1 MDYFSDEFLAY
12 LELKQDMLFHK
23 IPSENIWYYLEKSL
37 AIGKIFASKS
47 KSKDIFA
54 LYEDNEIEIKEEKH
68 DGVFYKVQMRA
79 QFESDRK
86 GNNLVYLYEKSIA
99 QLAEANHLGLKE
111 MKRIILTHE
120 YFHYL
125 EEKSETHVYDQF
137 APIESAKILGFSRK
151 AHIRRTSEIAANAF
165 AKYLLNL
172 SHLPS
177 FYDYQYLLKT
187 NQITRQDVEEEY
199 EQFKALIRMQV
210 NG

>member
-23 IPSENIWYYLEKSL
+23 IPVEDIWNYLEKSL
-37 AIGKIFASKS
+37 EIGKSFVSQL
-47 KSKDIFA
+47 KSKDIFE
-54 LYEDNEIEIKEEKH
+54 LYAESDIRIKEEKH

-99 QLAEANHLGLKE
+99 QLAEANKLGLKE
-111 MKRIILTHE
+111 MKRIILAHE

-125 EEKSETHVYDQF
+125 EERSESHVYDQF
-137 APIESAKILGFSRK
+137 KPIESAKILVFSQK

-165 AKYLLNL
+165 AKHLLKL

-177 FYDYQYLLKT
+177 FYDYQYLLKI
-187 NQITRQDVEEEY
+187 NQLSMKDIEEEY
-199 EQFKALIRMQV
+199 DQFTVLKRT
-210 NG
+210 

>member
-23 IPSENIWYYLEKSL
+23 IPVEDIWNYLEKSL
-37 AIGKIFASKS
+37 EIGKSFVSQL
-47 KSKDIFA
+47 KSKDIFE
-54 LYEDNEIEIKEEKH
+54 LYAESDIRIKEEKH

-99 QLAEANHLGLKE
+99 QLAEANKLGLKE
-111 MKRIILTHE
+111 MKRIILAHE

-125 EEKSETHVYDQF
+125 EERSESHVYDQF
-137 APIESAKILGFSRK
+137 KPIESAKILVFSQK

-165 AKYLLNL
+165 AKHLLKL

-177 FYDYQYLLKT
+177 FYDYQYLLKI
-187 NQITRQDVEEEY
+187 NQLSMKDIEEEY
-199 EQFKALIRMQV
+199 DQFTALKRT
-210 NG
+210 

>member
-23 IPSENIWYYLEKSL
+23 IPVEDIWNYLEKSL
-37 AIGKIFASKS
+37 EIGKSFVSQL
-47 KSKDIFA
+47 KSKDIFE
-54 LYEDNEIEIKEEKH
+54 LYAESAIRIKEEKH

-99 QLAEANHLGLKE
+99 QLAEANKLGLKE
-111 MKRIILTHE
+111 MKRIILAHE

-125 EEKSETHVYDQF
+125 EERSENHVYDQF
-137 APIESAKILGFSRK
+137 TPIESAKILVFSQK

-165 AKYLLNL
+165 AKHLLKL

-177 FYDYQYLLKT
+177 FYDYQYLLKI
-187 NQITRQDVEEEY
+187 NQLSMKDIEEEY
-199 EQFKALIRMQV
+199 DQFNALKRT
-210 NG
+210 

>member
-23 IPSENIWYYLEKSL
+23 IPADDIWNYLEKSL
-37 AIGKIFASKS
+37 EIGKSFVSKL
-47 KSKDIFA
+47 KSKDIFE
-54 LYEDNEIEIKEEKH
+54 LYAESDIRIKEEKH

-99 QLAEANHLGLKE
+99 QLAEANKLGLTE
-111 MKRIILTHE
+111 MKRIILAHE

-125 EEKSETHVYDQF
+125 EEKSESHVYDQF
-137 APIESAKILGFSRK
+137 APIESAKILGFSQK

-165 AKYLLNL
+165 AKHLLNL
-172 SHLPS
+172 KHLPS
-177 FYDYQYLLKT
+177 FYDYQYLLTK
-187 NQITRQDVEEEY
+187 NQLSMQDIEEE
-199 EQFKALIRMQV
+199 
-210 NG
+210 

>member
-12 LELKQDMLFHK
+12 LELKQDLLFHK
-23 IPSENIWYYLEKSL
+23 IPVEDIWNYLEKSL
-37 AIGKIFASKS
+37 EIGKSFVSQL
-47 KSKDIFA
+47 KSKDIFE
-54 LYEDNEIEIKEEKH
+54 LYAESDIRIKEEKH

-99 QLAEANHLGLKE
+99 QLAEANKLGLKE
-111 MKRIILTHE
+111 MKRIILAHE

-125 EEKSETHVYDQF
+125 EERSESHVYDQF
-137 APIESAKILGFSRK
+137 KPIESAKILVFSQK

-165 AKYLLNL
+165 AKHLLKL

-177 FYDYQYLLKT
+177 FYDYQYLLKI
-187 NQITRQDVEEEY
+187 NQLSMKDIEEEY
-199 EQFKALIRMQV
+199 DQFTALKRT
-210 NG
+210 

>member
-23 IPSENIWYYLEKSL
+23 IPADDIWNYLEKSL
-37 AIGKIFASKS
+37 EIGKSFVSKL
-47 KSKDIFA
+47 KSKDIFE
-54 LYEDNEIEIKEEKH
+54 LYAESDIRIKEEKH

-99 QLAEANHLGLKE
+99 QLAEANKLGLTE
-111 MKRIILTHE
+111 MKRIILAHE

-125 EEKSETHVYDQF
+125 EEKSESHVYDQF
-137 APIESAKILGFSRK
+137 APIESAKILGFSQK

-165 AKYLLNL
+165 AKHLLNL
-172 SHLPS
+172 KHLPS
-177 FYDYQYLLKT
+177 FYDYQYLLTK
-187 NQITRQDVEEEY
+187 NQLSMQDIEEEY
-199 EQFKALIRMQV
+199 AQFNALKRT
-210 NG
+210 

>member
-23 IPSENIWYYLEKSL
+23 IPVEDIWNYLEKSL
-37 AIGKIFASKS
+37 EIGKSFVSKL
-47 KSKDIFA
+47 KSKDIFE
-54 LYEDNEIEIKEEKH
+54 LYAESDIRIKEEKH

-99 QLAEANHLGLKE
+99 QLAEANKLGLTE
-111 MKRIILTHE
+111 MKRIILAHE

-125 EEKSETHVYDQF
+125 EEKSESHVYDQF
-137 APIESAKILGFSRK
+137 APIESAKILGFSQK

-165 AKYLLNL
+165 AKHLLNL
-172 SHLPS
+172 KHLPS
-177 FYDYQYLLKT
+177 FYDYQYLLSK
-187 NQITRQDVEEEY
+187 NQLSMQDIEEEY
-199 EQFKALIRMQV
+199 AQFNALKRT
-210 NG
+210 

>member
-23 IPSENIWYYLEKSL
+23 IPVEDIWNYLEKSL
-37 AIGKIFASKS
+37 EIGKSFVSQL
-47 KSKDIFA
+47 KSKDIFE
-54 LYEDNEIEIKEEKH
+54 LYAESDIRIKEEKH

-99 QLAEANHLGLKE
+99 QLAEANKLGLKE
-111 MKRIILTHE
+111 MKRIILAHE

-125 EEKSETHVYDQF
+125 EERSESHVYDQF
-137 APIESAKILGFSRK
+137 KPIESAKILVFSQK

-165 AKYLLNL
+165 AKHLLKL
-172 SHLPS
+172 SLLPS
-177 FYDYQYLLKT
+177 FYDYQYLLKI
-187 NQITRQDVEEEY
+187 NQLSMKDIEEEY
-199 EQFKALIRMQV
+199 DQFTALKRT
-210 NG
+210 

>member
-12 LELKQDMLFHK
+12 LELKQAMLFHK
-23 IPSENIWYYLEKSL
+23 IPVEDIWNYLEKSL
-37 AIGKIFASKS
+37 EIGKSFVSQL
-47 KSKDIFA
+47 KSKDIFE
-54 LYEDNEIEIKEEKH
+54 LYAESDIRIKEEKH

-99 QLAEANHLGLKE
+99 QLAEANKLGLKE
-111 MKRIILTHE
+111 MKRIILAHE

-125 EEKSETHVYDQF
+125 EERSESHVYDQF
-137 APIESAKILGFSRK
+137 KPIESAKILVFSQK

-165 AKYLLNL
+165 AKHLLKL

-177 FYDYQYLLKT
+177 FYDYQYLLKI
-187 NQITRQDVEEEY
+187 NQLSMKDIEEEY
-199 EQFKALIRMQV
+199 DQFTALKRT
-210 NG
+210 

>member
-23 IPSENIWYYLEKSL
+23 IPSDDIWNYLGKSL
-37 AIGKIFASKS
+37 KIGENFASKLN
-47 KSKDIFA
+47 SKDIFD
-54 LYEDNEIEIKEEKH
+54 LFEESGIKIKEEKH

-99 QLAEANHLGLKE
+99 QLAEANKRSLKE
-111 MKRIILTHE
+111 MKRIILAHE

-125 EEKSETHVYDQF
+125 EEKSEKHVYDQF
-137 APIESAKILGFSRK
+137 EPIESAKILGFSRK

-165 AKYLLNL
+165 AKRLLNL
-172 SHLPS
+172 KYLPS
-177 FYDYQYLLKT
+177 YYDYQYLLSTHQLSMK
-187 NQITRQDVEEEY
+187 DVEEDY
-199 EQFKALIRMQV
+199 AQFEHLKRA
-210 NG
+210 

>member
-1 MDYFSDEFLAY
+1 MDYFTDEFLAY

-23 IPSENIWYYLEKSL
+23 IPVEDIWNYLEKSL
-37 AIGKIFASKS
+37 EIGKSFVSQL
-47 KSKDIFA
+47 KSKDIFE
-54 LYEDNEIEIKEEKH
+54 LYAESDIRIKEEKH

-99 QLAEANHLGLKE
+99 QLAEANKLGLKE
-111 MKRIILTHE
+111 MKRIILAHE

-125 EEKSETHVYDQF
+125 EERSESHVYDQF
-137 APIESAKILGFSRK
+137 KPIESAKILVFSQK

-165 AKYLLNL
+165 AKHLLKL

-177 FYDYQYLLKT
+177 FYDYQYLLKI
-187 NQITRQDVEEEY
+187 NQLSMKDIEEEY
-199 EQFKALIRMQV
+199 DQFTALKRT
-210 NG
+210 

>member
-23 IPSENIWYYLEKSL
+23 IPADDIWNYLEKSL
-37 AIGKIFASKS
+37 EIGKSFVSKL
-47 KSKDIFA
+47 KSKDIFE
-54 LYEDNEIEIKEEKH
+54 LYAESDIRIKEEKH

-99 QLAEANHLGLKE
+99 QLAEANNLGLTE
-111 MKRIILTHE
+111 MKRIILAHE

-125 EEKSETHVYDQF
+125 EEKSESHVYDQF
-137 APIESAKILGFSRK
+137 APIESAKILGFSQK

-165 AKYLLNL
+165 AKHFLNL
-172 SHLPS
+172 KHLPS
-177 FYDYQYLLKT
+177 FYDYQYLLTK
-187 NQITRQDVEEEY
+187 NQLSMQDIEEEY
-199 EQFKALIRMQV
+199 AQFNALKRT
-210 NG
+210 

>member
-23 IPSENIWYYLEKSL
+23 IPVEDIWNYLEKSL
-37 AIGKIFASKS
+37 AIGKDFALKVR
-47 KSKDIFA
+47 SKDIFD
-54 LYEDNEIEIKEEKH
+54 LYGESGIKIKEEKH

-99 QLAEANHLGLKE
+99 QLAEENNLSLKE
-111 MKRIILTHE
+111 MKRVILAHE

-125 EEKSETHVYDQF
+125 EEKSESHVYDQF
-137 APIESAKILGFSRK
+137 APIESAKILVFSQK
-151 AHIRRTSEIAANAF
+151 AHIRRTSEVAANAF
-165 AKYLLNL
+165 AKHLLKL
-172 SHLPS
+172 KHLPS

-187 NQITRQDVEEEY
+187 NQLSMKDI
-199 EQFKALIRMQV
+199 
-210 NG
+210 

>member
-23 IPSENIWYYLEKSL
+23 IPADDIWNYLEKSL
-37 AIGKIFASKS
+37 EIGKSFVSKL
-47 KSKDIFA
+47 KSKDIFE
-54 LYEDNEIEIKEEKH
+54 LYAESDIRIKEEKH

-99 QLAEANHLGLKE
+99 QLAEANKLGLTE
-111 MKRIILTHE
+111 MKRIILAHE

-125 EEKSETHVYDQF
+125 EEKSESHVYDQF
-137 APIESAKILGFSRK
+137 APIESAKILGFSQK

-165 AKYLLNL
+165 AKHLLNL
-172 SHLPS
+172 KHLPS
-177 FYDYQYLLKT
+177 FYDYQYLLTK
-187 NQITRQDVEEEY
+187 NQLSMQDIEEEY
-199 EQFKALIRMQV
+199 AQFNALKRM
-210 NG
+210 

>member
-23 IPSENIWYYLEKSL
+23 IPVEDIWNYLEKSL
-37 AIGKIFASKS
+37 EIGKSFVSQL
-47 KSKDIFA
+47 KSKDIFE
-54 LYEDNEIEIKEEKH
+54 LYAESDIRIKEEKH

-99 QLAEANHLGLKE
+99 QLAEANKLGLKE
-111 MKRIILTHE
+111 MKRIILAHE

-125 EEKSETHVYDQF
+125 EERSESHVYDQF
-137 APIESAKILGFSRK
+137 KPIESAKILVFSQK

-165 AKYLLNL
+165 AKHLLKL

-177 FYDYQYLLKT
+177 FYDYQYLLKI
-187 NQITRQDVEEEY
+187 NQVSMKDIEEEY
-199 EQFKALIRMQV
+199 DQFTALKRT
-210 NG
+210 